1 MSAVIRGL
9 MPCILSA
16 PYPEAVAT
24 PDLAPALVPESMFRS
39 GSAAESFPIG
49 LFYALSPRDCT
60 SVWLCPRCTR
70 VSNLPRCMPSSSQ
83 HPAAKQFR

>member
-24 PDLAPALVPESMFRS
+24 PDLVPALVK
-39 GSAAESFPIG
+39 
-49 LFYALSPRDCT
+49 
-60 SVWLCPRCTR
+60 V
-70 VSNLPRCMPSSSQ
+70 VSINRGV
-83 HPAAKQFR
+83 

>member
-1 MSAVIRGL
+1 MSAVTRGL

-39 GSAAESFPIG
+39 GSAAESFPTAA
-49 LFYALSPRDCT
+49 YN
-60 SVWLCPRCTR
+60 
-70 VSNLPRCMPSSSQ
+70 VSL
-83 HPAAKQFR
+83 